1 MGELAM
7 AKRSL
12 AQKEEEMRQMEERL
26 QRLETAQV
34 RQPRRWE
41 HRRASK
47 SYNQYGRHEED
58 EDWRMN
64 KFDERRQHQ
73 HHASK
78 ISFPY
83 VKLPSFSGESD
94 PNIYLG
100 WEDKVKQIFNVHE
113 LQVDQKVKL
122 ASLEFLD
129 YAMQWWHKTVMDI
142 GLNKRSVVVSWY
154 DLKACMCARFI
165 LPPYRK
171 ELL

>member
-1 MGELAM
+1 M
-7 AKRSL
+7 
-12 AQKEEEMRQMEERL
+12 
-26 QRLETAQV
+26 
-34 RQPRRWE
+34 
-41 HRRASK
+41 
-47 SYNQYGRHEED
+47 NQY
-58 EDWRMN
+58 
-64 KFDERRQHQ
+64 DERRQHQ
-73 HHASK
+73 YHPSK

-129 YAMQWWHKTVMDI
+129 YVMQWWHKTVMDI

-154 DLKACMCARFI
+154 DLKECI
-165 LPPYRK
+165 Q
-171 ELL
+171 E